1 MKATI
6 LFADNNPDFL
16 ATRQEFLEQQGYHVI
31 PVLNTEAARS
41 ELAGRNVSL
50 AILDIRLE
58 DDEDEKDMSG
68 LALAKADAYR
78 NIPKII
84 LTGFPS
90 YDVVREAL
98 RQGPGGLSPAL
109 AFLEKKEG
117 REAMLIAVKR
127 ALVASRRQWQ
137 SHLSF
142 GLLLLLGALL
152 TGVIAIIY
160 GDPRWLIGT
169 VVLAILFGLS
179 MWRLAV
185 A

>member
-16 ATRQEFLEQQGYHVI
+16 ATRKEFLERKGYHVI
-31 PVLNTEAARS
+31 PVLSAEEARS

-50 AILDIRLE
+50 AILDIRLV
-58 DDEDEKDMSG
+58 DDEDEKDISG
-68 LALAKADAYR
+68 LALAKAVAYR

-90 YDVVREAL
+90 YDAVKDTL
-98 RQGPGGLSPAL
+98 RQEADGLPPAL
-109 AFLEKKEG
+109 DFLEKKEG
-117 REAMLIAVKR
+117 HEAMLIAVET
-127 ALVASRRQWQ
+127 ALEASRRQWR

-142 GLLLLLGALL
+142 GALLLLGALL
-152 TGVIAIIY
+152 AGIVAIMH

-169 VVLAILFGLS
+169 VILAILFGLS
-179 MWRLAV
+179 MRRLAIS
-185 A
+185 